1 MVGQVLVLAH
11 WEGALLLRVQ
21 EVVHVTVCGLDAVGG
36 DLGGGVGGEGLWV
49 VVTVAPFFLWV
60 WVVWGLFVFS
70 AVVQHCYV
78 IQLMLAFSANPVL

>member
-1 MVGQVLVLAH
+1 MRASPSSLSAWGSS
-11 WEGALLLRVQ
+11 
-21 EVVHVTVCGLDAVGG
+21 D
-36 DLGGGVGGEGLWV
+36 GGVGGEGLWV